1 MSKIK
6 GITKRKIASI
16 GVLMLLSVP
25 NKLAVAQN
33 GAASGT
39 HPGARISSTI
49 SAPAAV
55 RSSFNSPEFLR
66 ARLAKLQKS
75 VPLRY
80 NKHVHKHIKTLT
92 TTHREHVQKMLER
105 QHLYFPVFEE
115 ALNRYSLPVELKYLS
130 VVESSLNPR
139 AVSPVKAAG
148 LWQFMPSV
156 GASFGLQQDAYIDER
171 LDPEKA
177 TLAAT
182 CYLKMLY
189 NMFDNWELA
198 LAAYNA
204 GPGRVRRAIRRAG
217 NRTTFAAI
225 APHLPS
231 ETQAY
236 VPAFVATT
244 FVMSHHHDYNIYPD
258 TLAQTAPVD
267 TMQVTQPLNLSVLAS
282 HLGVPLVNL
291 KKLNPAF
298 KGNLVPAFV
307 KTYTLRIPGEA
318 RVKLISRRQAILD
331 AATPRLTSTLRQALL
346 ASNISAAIRQQT
358 YLMETFSGMKKVAF
372 EATGSDNLM
381 AVAEKYQV
389 DVTTLAGW
397 NYLTSHNLRTGQKLV
412 VYLNRSGVQP
422 DQIITSEADKMPLIG
437 QIAGKRIAYQQNSLQ
452 IPRQIASPPANVYAG
467 LASNGRY

>member
-6 GITKRKIASI
+6 RITKRKIALI
-16 GVLMLLSVP
+16 GVLMLLSVT

-39 HPGARISSTI
+39 HPDSKIST
-49 SAPAAV
+49 PAAD
-55 RSSFNSPEFLR
+55 RSAFNSPELLR
-66 ARLAKLQKS
+66 ARLARLQKT

-80 NKHVHKHIKTLT
+80 NKNVHKRIKTLT

-105 QHLYFPVFEE
+105 QPLYFPVFDE
-115 ALNRYSLPVELKYLS
+115 ALNRYGLPSELKYLS

-182 CYLKMLY
+182 CYLKSLY
-189 NMFDNWELA
+189 NMFDSWELA

-236 VPAFVATT
+236 VPAFVATVY
-244 FVMSHHHDYNIYPD
+244 VMSHHHDYDIYPH
-258 TLAQTAPVD
+258 TPVPTALID
-267 TMQVTQPLNLSVLAS
+267 TMQVTQPLNLSVLAAQ
-282 HLGVPLVNL
+282 LGVPLANL

-307 KTYTLRIPGEA
+307 KTYTLRIPAEA
-318 RVKLISRRQAILD
+318 RLKLVSRRQAILD
-331 AATPRLTSTLRQALL
+331 AATPNITLTLQKALL
-346 ASNISAAIRQQT
+346 ASHTTAAIRQQT
-358 YLMETFSGMKKVAF
+358 HLMETFSGMRKVTF
-372 EATGSDNLM
+372 EATGSEDLV

-389 DVTTLAGW
+389 DVTAIAGW
-397 NYLTSHNLRTGQKLV
+397 NYLTSHDLRTGQKLV
-412 VYLNRSGVQP
+412 VYLNRSGVQAAGTT
-422 DQIITSEADKMPLIG
+422 ITEAHKMPLIG
-437 QIAGKRIAYQQNSLQ
+437 QISGKRIAYQQKSFEA
-452 IPRQIASPPANVYAG
+452 PGRIADLPAGIYAE
-467 LASNGRY
+467 LAANGKY